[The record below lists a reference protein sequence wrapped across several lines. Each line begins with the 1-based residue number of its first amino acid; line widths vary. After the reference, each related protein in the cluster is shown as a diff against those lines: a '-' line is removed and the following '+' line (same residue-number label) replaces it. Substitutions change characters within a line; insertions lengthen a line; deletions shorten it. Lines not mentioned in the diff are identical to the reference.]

1 MPKRFSTAKGR
12 EFGASLRQAIEST
25 GYSSR
30 ELAGVVGWDEAKL
43 SNVVN
48 GRGGADDVDLALLL
62 GTCRLK
68 AAERKHL
75 QRLYPTMGE
84 KNWLQQHGIC
94 PPAWPRTLAENLAA
108 ADTVTTWN
116 PHGLPALLQIPGHM
130 SAEITASSTVPD
142 KELDAWIAAR
152 LELNDRQFQ
161 LRGLTYTFYLHELAL
176 ALPVGGDE
184 VHVEQLHHMLQM
196 SVRPEINIRIV
207 PAALG
212 AHPGMRGP
220 FTRLTFKAHEPL
232 VCIENDT
239 STVFVEDKASV
250 EGYGRVVTALGESSL
265 DCESAK
271 LLIIDIA
278 ERLAASS
285 HQPTAK

>member
-12 EFGASLRQAIEST
+12 EFGASLREAIEST

-62 GTCRLK
+62 GTCRLR

-94 PPAWPRTLAENLAA
+94 PPAHPRTLAENLAA

-116 PHGLPALLQIPGHM
+116 PHGLPALLQVPCHTR
-130 SAEITASSTVPD
+130 AEITASATVPG
-142 KELDAWIAAR
+142 KELDARIDAR
-152 LELNDRQFQ
+152 LELKNQQFQ
-161 LRGLTYTFYLHELAL
+161 RRGLTCTFYLHELAL
-176 ALPVGGDE
+176 ALPVGGDD

-196 SVRPEINIRIV
+196 SVRPKVNIRIV

-212 AHPGMRGP
+212 AHAGMRGP

-232 VCIENDT
+232 VCIENET
-239 STVFVEDKASV
+239 STVFVEDKAAV
-250 EGYGRVVTALGESSL
+250 EGYGKVVAALDKSSL
-265 DCESAK
+265 DCDYSK
-271 LLIIDIA
+271 LLIIEIA
-278 ERLAASS
+278 ERLASRAYR
-285 HQPTAK
+285 AVAE